1 MNELLR
7 IEDLHTQFHVHGGT
21 VKAVDGVNLTI
32 PPRATVGLV
41 GESGSGKSI
50 TALSIMRL
58 LEKNGRIT
66 AGHVWL
72 RDRDLVALSDE
83 EMQEIRGNDISMI
96 FQEPMTALNPVYTC
110 GDQIAE
116 AVRLH
121 EKVDAK
127 AAFDRAIEV
136 LRLVGISD
144 PKRRARQYPHELSGG
159 MRQRVM
165 IAMALSTN
173 PELLI
178 ADEPTTALDVTIQAQ
193 ILTLMRNLKGKF
205 GSAILLITHDL
216 GVVAEMC
223 DSVAVMYA
231 GRIVEQA
238 PTVELFTN
246 PKHPYTQGLLASIPR
261 LGKKQ
266 DRLHVITGSVPNPLA
281 LPPGCAFRPRCPVKA
296 PKSDHD
302 IPALKAVGAEH
313 LVACW
318 QYE

>member
-1 MNELLR
+1 VNELLR

-21 VKAVDGVNLTI
+21 VKAVDGVNLSI
-32 PPRATVGLV
+32 PPKATVGLV

-66 AGHVWL
+66 AGHVWF
-72 RDRDLVALSDE
+72 RDRDLVALTEE
-83 EMQEIRGNDISMI
+83 EMRDVRGNDVSMI

-121 EKVDAK
+121 EKVEPK

-144 PKRRARQYPHELSGG
+144 PKRRAKQYPHELSGG

-193 ILTLMRNLKGKF
+193 ILTLMRNLKGEF

-231 GRIVEQA
+231 GQIVEQA
-238 PTVELFTN
+238 TTMELFTN

-296 PKSDHD
+296 PRSESE
-302 IPALKAVGAEH
+302 IPPLKAVGADH

-318 QYE
+318 QY